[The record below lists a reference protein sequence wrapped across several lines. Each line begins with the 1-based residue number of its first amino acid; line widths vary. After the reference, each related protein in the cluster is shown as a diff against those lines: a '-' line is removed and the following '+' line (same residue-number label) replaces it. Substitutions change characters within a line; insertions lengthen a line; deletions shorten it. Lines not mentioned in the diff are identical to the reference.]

1 MERDEKPVKDNQN
14 ISSQTKPIK
23 IPLEIP
29 EIKEENLKLKR
40 KIERHKKRLDQAN
53 KKIVD
58 LIKEKA
64 ALTQKV
70 SEYEETNKKPIY
82 KNWESQKEITS
93 KIQTAQN
100 QGQRQYLTSK
110 SPFLMEND
118 SKDRGYSKEN
128 LNKNRGQISRKD
140 EILLEEIN
148 RNINS
153 GMSFYKI

>member
-23 IPLEIP
+23 IPLETS

-40 KIERHKKRLDQAN
+40 KIERLKKRLDQAN
-53 KKIVD
+53 KKLVD

-64 ALTQKV
+64 VLTQKV

-93 KIQTAQN
+93 KIQTVQS
-100 QGQRQYLTSK
+100 QGQRQYLSSK

-118 SKDRGYSKEN
+118 SKDRGYSKEH